1 MSQFILALDQAQPD
15 IDLLGGKAASLAR
28 LTAAGLAVP
37 RGFVVSTAAYRRF
50 VAENALQPRILQAVS
65 ATSTNPASLDRA
77 ATTIGQLFDG
87 AAMPDDLGHEI
98 DAAYAQLGDGHDVA
112 VAVRSSA
119 TAEDLPELSF
129 AGQQETYL
137 NIRGA
142 EELRRAVKRCW
153 ASLWTARAIGYRNN
167 ARIVPDD
174 VALAV
179 AVQTLVE
186 ADAAGV
192 MFTANPVSGARDEV
206 VVNAAWGLGEA
217 IVSGLVTPD
226 TLVLDK
232 STGAIKHQDVA
243 SKQVMTVGTAS
254 GTTEQPVP
262 AAQQT
267 RPVLSASQAAELASA
282 GVRIEQLYGQP
293 MDVEWAFRGG
303 TLALLQARPITAL
316 PEPPAPPLEFRLPD
330 PKGKYARSS
339 VIELLPD
346 PLSPLF
352 ATLGVPAW
360 NRAMQALLT
369 TVNLQGLMAEEMLIT
384 INDYAYYD
392 ITTTVDALKLI
403 RQIPALI
410 SVLVRMFSEAQA
422 RWEHGGRPHY
432 ANLTARWGAQDLAN
446 TPAADML
453 EGAREIVQAAADHYL
468 TIQSG
473 ILPAAYMSEAAFT
486 LVYERLIRRAGE
498 PPALTFMLG
507 FDSTPIRAEKS
518 LYDLAEWARGHPELA
533 AHLQRTSAADLER
546 DLERS
551 DVVDG
556 WCEFHARFR
565 EHLRRYGHAV
575 YDLDFAKPLPAEE
588 PAPVLEALKF
598 FVSGQAANPHVRQ
611 NTALHAREDA
621 AREVRA
627 RLRGPLLRLFDNFLE
642 RAQLYAPLRED
653 ALADVGLGWPVLRR
667 MLRELGRR
675 LVAGGV
681 LEAPE
686 DVFWLRLV
694 ELRFALDDA
703 TSDLRPMVDR
713 RKKQWALERRA
724 VPPSSLPLK
733 GGATFMGYDFSRFMP
748 AMTDQAPGDVIR
760 GIGASPGQV
769 TAPARVIAGPEEFSR
784 MQPHEVLV
792 AKITTPAWTPLFALA
807 SGVVTDVGGPLSHS
821 SIVAREYH
829 IPAVLGTGVATER
842 IANTQKITV
851 DGDAGTVLLKPAST
865 NLLAA
870 PE

>member
-1 MSQFILALDQAQPD
+1 MSQFVVALEQAQPD
-15 IDLLGGKAASLAR
+15 IDSLGGKAASLAR
-28 LTAAGLAVP
+28 LTAAGLSVP
-37 RGFVVSTAAYRRF
+37 RGFVVSTDAYRRF

-65 ATSTNPASLDRA
+65 TTSTDPASLDRA
-77 ATTIGQLFDG
+77 ATTISQLFDG
-87 AAMPDDLGHEI
+87 AAMPDDLAHEI
-98 DAAYAQLGDGHDVA
+98 DAAYAQLGDVA

-153 ASLWTARAIGYRNN
+153 GSLWTARAIGYRNN
-167 ARIVPDD
+167 ARIAPDD

-243 SKQVMTVGTAS
+243 SKQVMTVGTTN
-254 GTTEQPVP
+254 GTAEQPVP

-267 RPVLSASQAAELASA
+267 RPVLSASQAAELVRA

-293 MDVEWAFRGG
+293 MDVEWAFHGG

-360 NRAMQALLT
+360 NRAMQALLS
-369 TVNLQGLMAEEMLIT
+369 TVNLQGLMPEEMLIT

-392 ITTTVDALKLI
+392 ITTTVDPLKLI

-410 SVLVRMFSEAQA
+410 PVLVRMFSEAQA

-432 ANLTARWGAQDLAN
+432 ANLTARWAAQDLAN

-486 LVYERLIRRAGE
+486 LVYERLIRRAKE

-533 AHLQRTSAADLER
+533 AHLQRTSTADLER

-556 WCEFHARFR
+556 WSEFHARFG
-565 EHLRRYGHAV
+565 EHLGRYGHAV

-598 FVSGQAANPHVRQ
+598 FVSGQAANPYVRQ
-611 NTALHAREDA
+611 NTALRAREDA
-621 AREVRA
+621 ARELRA
-627 RLRGPLLRLFDNFLE
+627 RLSGPLLKLFDNFLE
-642 RAQLYAPLRED
+642 RAQRYAPLRED

-694 ELRFALDDA
+694 ELRFALDNA
-703 TSDLRPMVDR
+703 TSDLRPVVDR

-724 VPPSSLPLK
+724 VPPSSLPPK

-748 AMTDQAPGDVIR
+748 AMTDQ
-760 GIGASPGQV
+760 
-769 TAPARVIAGPEEFSR
+769 
-784 MQPHEVLV
+784 
-792 AKITTPAWTPLFALA
+792 
-807 SGVVTDVGGPLSHS
+807 
-821 SIVAREYH
+821 
-829 IPAVLGTGVATER
+829 
-842 IANTQKITV
+842 
-851 DGDAGTVLLKPAST
+851 
-865 NLLAA
+865 
-870 PE
+870 